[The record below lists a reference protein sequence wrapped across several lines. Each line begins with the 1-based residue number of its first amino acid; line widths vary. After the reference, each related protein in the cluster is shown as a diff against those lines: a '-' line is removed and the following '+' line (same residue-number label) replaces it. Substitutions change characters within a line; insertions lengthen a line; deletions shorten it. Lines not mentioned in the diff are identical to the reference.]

1 MRPLAMVIFMIYQKK
16 KRLSACPQ
24 QMYRDGKD
32 ERSVASQAVQITCAQ
47 KAISAV
53 WSASS
58 SSFYKMLVHHVK
70 GDLATQYNVD
80 VVVRQQLP
88 RKQVVRKGTFTCV
101 FWSSVSA
108 NRQDAKKKK
117 TEHAT
122 KTFFFFFLGSFSFC
136 FVFLFYSTQK
146 TCRRRTR
153 GRKSPVDFDS
163 NSTDVRRYVRAAF
176 LIKIKG

>member
-1 MRPLAMVIFMIYQKK
+1 MVIFMIYQKK

-117 TEHAT
+117 QNTRQ
-122 KTFFFFFLGSFSFC
+122 KLSSSSLVDSPFVSSSSFILHKRR
-136 FVFLFYSTQK
+136 VEEEQEVENHLLISTRIQQMYDD
-146 TCRRRTR
+146 TSAQR
-153 GRKSPVDFDS
+153 F
-163 NSTDVRRYVRAAF
+163 
-176 LIKIKG
+176 

>member
-1 MRPLAMVIFMIYQKK
+1 
-16 KRLSACPQ
+16 
-24 QMYRDGKD
+24 MYRDGKD

-117 TEHAT
+117 QNTRQ
-122 KTFFFFFLGSFSFC
+122 KLSSSSLVDSPFVSSSSFILHKRR
-136 FVFLFYSTQK
+136 VEEEQEEENHLLISTRIQQMYDD
-146 TCRRRTR
+146 TSAQR
-153 GRKSPVDFDS
+153 F
-163 NSTDVRRYVRAAF
+163 
-176 LIKIKG
+176 

>member
-70 GDLATQYNVD
+70 GYLATQYNVD

-88 RKQVVRKGTFTCV
+88 QKPVVRKGTFTCV

-117 TEHAT
+117 QNTRQ
-122 KTFFFFFLGSFSFC
+122 KLSSSSLVDSPFVSSSSFILHKRR
-136 FVFLFYSTQK
+136 VEEEQEEENHLLISTRIQQMYDD
-146 TCRRRTR
+146 TSAQR
-153 GRKSPVDFDS
+153 F
-163 NSTDVRRYVRAAF
+163 
-176 LIKIKG
+176 

>member
-16 KRLSACPQ
+16 KSLSACPQ

-117 TEHAT
+117 KQNTRRKLSSSSSLVASP
-122 KTFFFFFLGSFSFC
+122 FVSSSSFILHKRR
-136 FVFLFYSTQK
+136 VEEEQEVENHLLISTRIQQMYDD
-146 TCRRRTR
+146 TSAQR
-153 GRKSPVDFDS
+153 F
-163 NSTDVRRYVRAAF
+163 
-176 LIKIKG
+176 

>member
-70 GDLATQYNVD
+70 GYLATQYNVD

-88 RKQVVRKGTFTCV
+88 QKPVVRKGTFTCV

-117 TEHAT
+117 QNTRQ
-122 KTFFFFFLGSFSFC
+122 KLSSSSLVDSPFVSSSSFILHKRR
-136 FVFLFYSTQK
+136 VEEEQEVENHLLISTRIQQMYDD
-146 TCRRRTR
+146 TSAQR
-153 GRKSPVDFDS
+153 F
-163 NSTDVRRYVRAAF
+163 
-176 LIKIKG
+176 